1 MCLAIAADDPVEW
14 AAPRWYAFDT
24 MKALA
29 ITAASIAALSLVA
42 IAHAEDK
49 RKSPHA
55 EVSATLA
62 GKKIT
67 VSYGRP
73 YMKGRAIFGGLVPW
87 DAVWR
92 TGADEA
98 TTFTTETDL
107 MVGTLKVPKGEYSLF
122 TVPTEK
128 QWTLVLNKTAKQW
141 GAFKYDAAQDLGRTP
156 MTVASASKPVEQF
169 TIEIV
174 PAGKQ
179 LTMKLSW
186 DKTVA
191 SVVIAQP

>member
-1 MCLAIAADDPVEW
+1 MRRRALLRIRQMKATAIA
-14 AAPRWYAFDT
+14 
-24 MKALA
+24 
-29 ITAASIAALSLVA
+29 AASIAALA
-42 IAHAEDK
+42 FAATGHAEDKDK

-55 EVSATLA
+55 DVTANLA

-73 YMKGRAIFGGLVPW
+73 YVKARAIFGGLVPW
-87 DAVWR
+87 GEVWR

-98 TTFTTETDL
+98 TTFTTEAD
-107 MVGTLKVPKGEYSLF
+107 VVIGGLKVPKGEYSLF

-141 GAFKYDAAQDLGRTP
+141 GAFKYDAAQDLGRAP
-156 MTVASASKPVEQF
+156 MTVASLPKSVEQF

-179 LTMKLSW
+179 LTLKLSW
-186 DKTVA
+186 DKTSA
-191 SVVIAQP
+191 SVAIAQP